1 MTTIPPNTPS
11 TTNDDRLAALEVS
24 THSLKQ
30 QADAQKEEFAGIKGA
45 LEALT
50 DAVAKMSRAMEE
62 KGTWGDE
69 DQSSSGRDNGSINRH
84 REYRKGSRGTQ
95 QGSLQ
100 TRFS

>member
-1 MTTIPPNTPS
+1 MATIPPNTHS

-30 QADAQKEEFAGIKGA
+30 QADAQKEEFAGMKGA

-62 KGTWGDE
+62 RGTRVDE
-69 DQSSSGRDNGSINRH
+69 DQSSNG
-84 REYRKGSRGTQ
+84 
-95 QGSLQ
+95 
-100 TRFS
+100 